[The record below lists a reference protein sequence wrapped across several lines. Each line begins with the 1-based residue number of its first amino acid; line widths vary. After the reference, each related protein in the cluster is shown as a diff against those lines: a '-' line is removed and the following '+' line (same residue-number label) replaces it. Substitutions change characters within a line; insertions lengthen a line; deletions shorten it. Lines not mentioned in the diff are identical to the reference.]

1 MTEYIY
7 TDVKRDPHN
16 FCSRY
21 GLLWVNEGKGYYL
34 LDEKL
39 KPLGDTLY
47 EDVRCFYEEGA
58 AAVYQNGK
66 WGFADRQGQLV
77 ISYTFDDADSYQIG
91 YAPVRQG
98 GLWGYVAEDGNVLIE
113 YAFDEAL
120 GFNGNGT
127 APVKREGSWELIK
140 LGIYE

>member
-1 MTEYIY
+1 M
-7 TDVKRDPHN
+7 
-16 FCSRY
+16 
-21 GLLWVNEGKGYYL
+21 
-34 LDEKL
+34 
-39 KPLGDTLY
+39 
-47 EDVRCFYEEGA
+47 
-58 AAVYQNGK
+58 
-66 WGFADRQGQLV
+66 